1 MSENMTLAV
10 LLSPFSFEQEE
21 TDDLTFFPAQ
31 PSLKFVRFLLDWEF
45 AIGRLRGVTEED
57 IESRETIPDAHIV
70 KNHSIVLVVRSRMTV
85 PASWEF
91 LVSGPACI
99 DVEDVLVGQFDE
111 IADFHADVEQL
122 FENILVAPFFQI
134 EEQDSGIEI
143 LIVVGQRKPF
153 YMSHV
158 DIFVGNSRDKGAV

>member
-1 MSENMTLAV
+1 
-10 LLSPFSFEQEE
+10 
-21 TDDLTFFPAQ
+21 
-31 PSLKFVRFLLDWEF
+31 
-45 AIGRLRGVTEED
+45 
-57 IESRETIPDAHIV
+57 
-70 KNHSIVLVVRSRMTV
+70 MTV

-122 FENILVAPFFQI
+122 FKNILVAPFFQI
-134 EEQDSGIEI
+134 EEQDSGIEV

-153 YMSHV
+153 YVSHV
-158 DIFVGNSRDKGAV
+158 DVLVGNSRDKGAV